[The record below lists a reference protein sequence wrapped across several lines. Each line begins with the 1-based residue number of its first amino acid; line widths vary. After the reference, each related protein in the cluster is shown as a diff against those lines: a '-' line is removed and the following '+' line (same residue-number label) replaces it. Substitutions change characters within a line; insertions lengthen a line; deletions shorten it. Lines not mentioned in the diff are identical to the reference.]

1 METILGPESVTDA
14 VADVEK
20 REDSHSDYALRRMR
34 VADLNDDDKPREK
47 ALKSGIES
55 LSNAELLAIILG
67 GGIPGKSVLDL
78 SREMLSQSANS
89 LNGLSRMTIKEMCRR
104 FKGVG
109 TAKAVAVAAALELGG
124 RCRDEMP
131 LRQTIVRSSSD
142 AYRYVIAN
150 CNRLQTKIQ
159 EEFWVLFLARNN
171 AIKSSECI
179 GVGSTNATI
188 VDIKVIM
195 KKSLDNLAE
204 GIILVHNHPSG
215 NLNPSRQ
222 DDELTTRIQAA
233 ASMLDIKLLD
243 HLIIAGGK
251 YYSYNDNGRL

>member
-1 METILGPESVTDA
+1 MDTDT
-14 VADVEK
+14 VKEVISPVEEK
-20 REDSHSDYALRRMR
+20 ITEYSDNTLRPLR
-34 VADLNDDDKPREK
+34 VADLNEDDKPREK
-47 ALKSGIES
+47 ALKCGIDS

-78 SREMLSQSANS
+78 SREMLLQSANS
-89 LNGLSRMTIKEMCRR
+89 LNGLARMTIKEMCRR

-131 LRQTIVRSSSD
+131 VRQVVVRSSGD

-150 CNRLQTKIQ
+150 CNRLQTKTQ

-171 AIKSSECI
+171 SIKSAECV
-179 GVGSTNATI
+179 GVGSTNATL
-188 VDIKVIM
+188 VDIKVVM

-215 NLNPSRQ
+215 NLAPSRQ
-222 DDELTTRIQAA
+222 DNELTTRIQAA

-243 HLIIAGGK
+243 HLIIAGGS
-251 YYSYNDNGRL
+251 YYSYNDEGKL